1 MNTNTDLGDR
11 TNAYLLDQLRGIH
24 VQADRLFAL
33 LMGLQFVGC
42 VIVASIVS
50 PRTWIGSASSTHI
63 HVYASM
69 GLGLVIAVLPIVLAL
84 TRPGDKL
91 TRHVIAAA
99 QMMMSALLIHVSGG
113 RIETHFHVFGS
124 LAFLAFYRDW
134 RVLLTATAVT
144 SLDHFFR
151 GVFWPESVFG
161 VLTASQWRWLE
172 HVGWVLFADLFLIRM
187 CVLNIRQM
195 RGLAEHQAEL
205 ELTKQTIEHQ
215 VVERT
220 RQFHE
225 SEARYKSFVSNVP
238 GIVYRAELGEDGR
251 ILIVGGAS
259 EPLCGYPITHFIEN
273 GVQAFVDVL
282 HEDDRARVIET
293 IERSSRTDQPFATEY
308 RVRHR
313 DGSIRWV
320 SDSMRPNFD
329 EDGAFLYHD
338 GILLD
343 ITEQHHVQERL
354 DLALRAANEGLWDW
368 DLRADEV
375 YFNDTVFTMLGYGA
389 DELPKTLETW
399 KRLLHP
405 DDLQQAL
412 AETERHLTGELPI
425 YRCEVRARAKDGG
438 WRWLIDVGEVTERD
452 ENGKPTRMLGVH
464 IDITE
469 QREAREQAESAD
481 RAKSEFLSNM
491 SHELRTP
498 LNGVLGYAQI
508 LLRDPALTTEQRES
522 MGAIRNCGQHL
533 LTLINDVLDL
543 SKIESGRLEI
553 ERQDVDLQRLLVS
566 VRDVL
571 AQRATEKGVALVL
584 DVAPEIPRGVH
595 TDPTKLRQVLVN
607 LAGNAVKFTE
617 AGAVTIRVTEP
628 KIGRFRFEVEDT
640 GIGMS
645 EQELADV
652 FDAFRQAA
660 AGKAAGGTGLGLA
673 ITKRVVEAL
682 GGEVEVVSTPG
693 VGTTFAFEVPL
704 EEVDE
709 LKLQPQDT
717 DDLDD
722 STTLRLPEGRT
733 VTVLVADDRR
743 DNRDI
748 LDRFLSPIGCEV
760 LHAENGRE
768 AIDKLEHAQVDIV
781 LMDVRMPVMNGLEA
795 TRRIRQNP
803 SLSGLLVIAVSASVF
818 ENQRERIKEAGCD
831 DFIGKPLRAA
841 ELYRKLAEYLDLPL
855 QHGDDHRPSAE
866 PGADALEPDRAAA
879 IADAIVESTAIGD
892 VGSLDNLAK
901 ELLSGTAVEQALGRR
916 IEPLVRGFDLEGLKA
931 IAEQVREENQ
941 P

>member
-1 MNTNTDLGDR
+1 MAKGTGSATAAGNHTKIEPVTTQR
-11 TNAYLLDQLRGIH
+11 AYTLRLRGTDPTDDSWRDALWATHEAINKGAKAFGNWLLTLRGGLSH
-24 VQADRLFAL
+24 ELADAKVSAGKGKPDRDPTAEERRNRRILLALSWLSVEDECGAPDGELRVATGRDEPADRCKKVGGAL
-33 LMGLQFVGC
+33 HEILKGRRIPESEIGDPAKPPEDQPG
-42 VIVASIVS
+42 
-50 PRTWIGSASSTHI
+50 TWIGDCAPSLSAAIRDDAVWVNRSVAFGQLTSSLAGLDQA
-63 HVYASM
+63 YAEQLTFSFF
-69 GLGLVIAVLPIVLAL
+69 GPLPDYFQL
-84 TRPGDKL
+84 PGIDDE
-91 TRHVIAAA
+91 AA
-99 QMMMSALLIHVSGG
+99 VSGG
-113 RIETHFHVFGS
+113 
-124 LAFLAFYRDW
+124 
-134 RVLLTATAVT
+134 
-144 SLDHFFR
+144 
-151 GVFWPESVFG
+151 
-161 VLTASQWRWLE
+161 Q
-172 HVGWVLFADLFLIRM
+172 
-187 CVLNIRQM
+187 
-195 RGLAEHQAEL
+195 
-205 ELTKQTIEHQ
+205 
-215 VVERT
+215 
-220 RQFHE
+220 
-225 SEARYKSFVSNVP
+225 
-238 GIVYRAELGEDGR
+238 
-251 ILIVGGAS
+251 
-259 EPLCGYPITHFIEN
+259 EP
-273 GVQAFVDVL
+273 A
-282 HEDDRARVIET
+282 
-293 IERSSRTDQPFATEY
+293 
-308 RVRHR
+308 
-313 DGSIRWV
+313 
-320 SDSMRPNFD
+320 
-329 EDGAFLYHD
+329 
-338 GILLD
+338 
-343 ITEQHHVQERL
+343 
-354 DLALRAANEGLWDW
+354 
-368 DLRADEV
+368 
-375 YFNDTVFTMLGYGA
+375 
-389 DELPKTLETW
+389 
-399 KRLLHP
+399 
-405 DDLQQAL
+405 
-412 AETERHLTGELPI
+412 
-425 YRCEVRARAKDGG
+425 
-438 WRWLIDVGEVTERD
+438 
-452 ENGKPTRMLGVH
+452 
-464 IDITE
+464 
-469 QREAREQAESAD
+469 
-481 RAKSEFLSNM
+481 
-491 SHELRTP
+491 
-498 LNGVLGYAQI
+498 
-508 LLRDPALTTEQRES
+508 